1 MHEQS
6 NTKSDHGK
14 GTLTTARGINNHGDI
29 VGAYSIGGPGHA
41 MLLKK
46 GKFIPLAPTTI
57 LGTIYSEA
65 TNINDHG
72 DIVGQMIDD
81 NGFAHGFLLSDGV
94 LTILGVARNP
104 CTIRAAFVK
113 QMHLMFAPN

>member
-1 MHEQS
+1 
-6 NTKSDHGK
+6 
-14 GTLTTARGINNHGDI
+14 
-29 VGAYSIGGPGHA
+29 

-94 LTILGVARNP
+94 LTILGVARQNEAA
-104 CTIRAAFVK
+104 RATDATAWVRSAVVV
-113 QMHLMFAPN
+113 LIVR